1 MKIELSY
8 LTIADSY
15 EKVNLISIYVKEQ
28 QKISN
33 SSKVIRLPIVVG
45 ITLVAGILIGAT
57 FFGNKKMSGDV
68 VKSSNIFKEILM

>member
-45 ITLVAGILIGAT
+45 ITLVAG
-57 FFGNKKMSGDV
+57 
-68 VKSSNIFKEILM
+68 